1 MAHHLDEQEKIQQL
15 QRFWLQYGKWLTIA
29 LSALIVGYLGH
40 IAYDKY
46 QAHRAYQAAEI
57 YVTLDMAVGQHDFAK
72 AQTAADQLISNY
84 ANTAYASRAALLFA
98 KIAYLQHQTDQAK
111 TKLNWV
117 IENSHE
123 PALQAIAQ
131 IRLATLLFNEKQ
143 YQAALAAIATLQD
156 KTFDAQSLE
165 LKGDILRNL
174 HQHAAAKAAYEAAL
188 KTLRA
193 NDPNRFLL
201 EIKLSEL
208 GN

>member
-1 MAHHLDEQEKIQQL
+1 MAHHLDEQEKIEHL
-15 QRFWLQYGKWLTIA
+15 KRFWHQYGKWLTIA

-40 IAYDKY
+40 IAYDQY
-46 QAHRAYQAAEI
+46 QARRAYQAAEI
-57 YVTLDMAVGQHDFAK
+57 YVTLDIAIGQRDFAK
-72 AQTAADQLISNY
+72 AQGAADQLINNY

-98 KIAYLQHQTDQAK
+98 KIAYLQRHIDQAK
-111 TKLNWV
+111 AKLNWV
-117 IENSHE
+117 IENSDE

-143 YQAALAAIATLQD
+143 YQAALAAIAALQD

-174 HQHAAAKAAYEAAL
+174 RQYVAAKAAYEAAL

>member
-1 MAHHLDEQEKIQQL
+1 MAHHLDEQEKIEQL
-15 QRFWLQYGKWLTIA
+15 QRFWRRYGKWLTIA

-46 QAHRAYQAAEI
+46 QARRAYRAAEL
-57 YVTLDMAVGQHDFAK
+57 YVTLDIAVGQHDFAK

-98 KIAYLQHQTDQAK
+98 KIAYLQHQIDQAK
-111 TKLNWV
+111 AKLNWV
-117 IENSHE
+117 IENSNE
-123 PALQAIAQ
+123 SALQAIAQ

-174 HQHAAAKAAYEAAL
+174 HQHVAAKVAYEAAL